1 MEVSTG
7 KIHFLLHL
15 FLKTHFQDSDAT
27 QRGICEPLKAINQA
41 IKLVRQS
48 KELGI
53 VFSVT
58 LEVVNFMKGK
68 DYATLKIKD
77 LLKLE
82 AYKDNSRDNHLLYHI
97 MRKVVEVKP
106 QFKGLPGSLVESIA
120 EMGRSNMEEAKKGLN
135 TMEITCR

>member
-7 KIHFLLHL
+7 KKHFLLHL
-15 FLKTHFQDSDAT
+15 FLNTHFQDSDAT

-106 QFKGLPGSLVESIA
+106 QFKGLPESLVESVA

-135 TMEITCR
+135 AMEITCR

>member
-1 MEVSTG
+1 
-7 KIHFLLHL
+7 
-15 FLKTHFQDSDAT
+15 
-27 QRGICEPLKAINQA
+27 
-41 IKLVRQS
+41 
-48 KELGI
+48 
-53 VFSVT
+53 
-58 LEVVNFMKGK
+58 MKGK

-106 QFKGLPGSLVESIA
+106 QFKGLPESLVESVA

-135 TMEITCR
+135 AMEITCR